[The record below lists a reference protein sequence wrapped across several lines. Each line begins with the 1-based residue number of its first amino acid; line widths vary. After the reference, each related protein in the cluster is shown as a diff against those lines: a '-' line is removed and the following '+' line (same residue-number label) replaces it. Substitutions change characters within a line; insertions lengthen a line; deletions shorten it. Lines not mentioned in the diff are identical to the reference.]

1 MTLIA
6 AAWRLPIG
14 RVAIATWIFAT
25 LAMGSLAAMLQSRD
39 RSSSLES
46 FTDLRAYSANA
57 AADTINRI
65 LGTMDILF
73 SQAIADWQVARA
85 PLDQL
90 FLSISDA
97 EQRINRSLLALDGF
111 SILGPDGRIRHSL
124 ATGVVGIDVSDR
136 DYFMVH
142 RDGTHVGMWIGEPV
156 SSRIVPGQ
164 RRLPVSWPIQ
174 GPGGEFAGVLWAS
187 LSHEVLSRV
196 LFNYRDTE
204 DSFVALVSA
213 AGATLGT
220 DRLQRQVGIP
230 PSIVQA
236 AAAGGRT
243 AIAPNA
249 TVDGITGTWHL
260 AARKIGDT
268 GLTVILGATE
278 EEMLQQWATRSVT
291 IGLLILMIALLLGGF
306 TVVILRLAA
315 HERASTLAAEAAAER
330 AVIAD
335 STKTEFLAVMSHEI
349 RTPLTAIIGM
359 AELLGAADLKNM
371 ERRQVQAIRT
381 GGRQML
387 SVVNDVLDFTRLGAG
402 GIELERI
409 AFSLPALLEEVRS
422 TMGPAAHDKGLAL
435 TIDAEGAPGPD
446 LMGDP
451 NRIRQILLN
460 LVGNA
465 VKFTERG
472 GVTLTVA
479 AVDGYPGFVRFAV
492 EDTGIGIAPERIG
505 RLFQPFSQADT
516 SMARRYGGSGL
527 GLAICRRLVETM
539 GGTISLDSIL
549 DGGSRFRFDIPLE
562 PAPRPVVE
570 TAPETRVEPSR
581 LTLLV
586 AEDVEINRDLIRAML
601 EARGHHLTMVCDGA
615 EAVAAVSAHRFDAV
629 LMDVQMPVMD
639 GVEATRRIRAL
650 PGAGRNI
657 PIIALT
663 ANVLTGA
670 RQSYVAAGMNAC
682 VDKPI
687 SWTELEQILGRLVR
701 AAREGNVPAPPER

>member
-1 MTLIA
+1 MI

-14 RVAIATWIFAT
+14 RMAIATWIFAT
-25 LAMGSLAAMLQSRD
+25 LAMGSLAVVLQSRD
-39 RSSSLES
+39 RSSALES
-46 FTDLRAYSANA
+46 FSDLRAYSANA

-97 EQRINRSLLALDGF
+97 ERRISRSLLALDGL

-124 ATGVVGIDVSDR
+124 MTGVVGVDVSDR
-136 DYFMVH
+136 DYFTVH
-142 RDGTHVGMWIGEPV
+142 RKRPRLGMWIGEPV

-187 LSHEVLSRV
+187 LSQEVLSRV

-213 AGATLGT
+213 AGATLGA
-220 DRLQRQVGIP
+220 DRLQRHVSIP
-230 PSIVQA
+230 QSIVQA

-243 AIAPNA
+243 AIVANA

-278 EEMLQQWATRSVT
+278 EEMLRQWTTRTLT
-291 IGLLILMIALLLGGF
+291 IGALILVIVLLLGGF
-306 TVVILRLAA
+306 TIVILRLAA
-315 HERASTLAAEAAAER
+315 HERASTLAARAAAER

-335 STKTEFLAVMSHEI
+335 GTKTEFLAVMSHEI

-359 AELLGAADLKNM
+359 AELLATARLDDM

-435 TIDAEGAPGPD
+435 SIDAQRAPGPD

-472 GVTLTVA
+472 GITLTVA
-479 AVDGYPGFVRFAV
+479 AADGHAGFVRFTV
-492 EDTGIGIAPERIG
+492 EDTGIGIASDRIG

-516 SMARRYGGSGL
+516 SMARRFGGSGL

-539 GGTISLDSIL
+539 GGSVSVDSIL
-549 DGGSRFRFDIPLE
+549 DGGSRFYFDIPLE
-562 PAPRPVVE
+562 PASRPLVE
-570 TAPETRVEPSR
+570 TAPEADVEPAR

-586 AEDVEINRDLIRAML
+586 AEDVDINRDLIRTML
-601 EARGHHLTMVCDGA
+601 EAKGHRLTMVCDGA
-615 EAVAAVSAHRFDAV
+615 EAVAAVSANRFDAV

-650 PGAGRNI
+650 PGPERDV

-670 RQSYVAAGMNAC
+670 RQSYLAAGMSAC

-687 SWTELEQILGRLVR
+687 SWAELDKTLAHLIR
-701 AAREGNVPAPPER
+701 AAREGNHPAPQRR